1 MDSESHNSTKKPFHQ
16 AARDYDDTPKLF
28 QRLMPFKD
36 GIAELR
42 QKRASY
48 ATIAELLTDEGIV
61 VSRKTV
67 ASFCRKYLTSESRS
81 KRKKVSAEPIPPAA
95 QPVRPAIAS
104 ENQVVSAQ
112 LEERRA
118 KLIGPWTRRRRGP
131 RIADAKNL

>member
-1 MDSESHNSTKKPFHQ
+1 MDSESHNTTKKPFHQ
-16 AARDYDDTPKLF
+16 AARDYDNTPNLF
-28 QRLMPFKD
+28 RRLMPFKD

-42 QKRASY
+42 QKRASF
-48 ATIAELLTDEGIV
+48 ATIAEFLTDEGVI
-61 VSRKTV
+61 VSRQTV
-67 ASFCRKYLTSESRS
+67 ARFCRKFLASASRS
-81 KRKKVSAEPIPPAA
+81 KGRKESAEPIPPAA

-104 ENQVVSAQ
+104 ENQAVSAQ

>member
-16 AARDYDDTPKLF
+16 AARDYDNTPKLF
-28 QRLMPFKD
+28 RRLMPFKD
-36 GIAELR
+36 GIVELR

-61 VSRKTV
+61 VSRNTV
-67 ASFCRKYLTSESRS
+67 ARFCRRFLVSASRS
-81 KRKKVSAEPIPPAA
+81 KGRKESAEPISSAA
-95 QPVRPAIAS
+95 QPVRLAIVP
-104 ENQVVSAQ
+104 ENQAVSAQ

-131 RIADAKNL
+131 RIADARNL

>member
-1 MDSESHNSTKKPFHQ
+1 MDSESNNSAKKPFHQ
-16 AARDYDDTPKLF
+16 AAREYDNTPKLF
-28 QRLMPFKD
+28 RRLLPFKD

-48 ATIAELLTDEGIV
+48 ATIAELLTDEGIA

-67 ASFCRKYLTSESRS
+67 TRFCRKFLAPESRS
-81 KRKKVSAEPIPPAA
+81 KREKDSI
-95 QPVRPAIAS
+95 RPLQQAVGTAVAL
-104 ENQVVSAQ
+104 ENQTVSAQ

-118 KLIGPWTRRRRGP
+118 KVIGPWSPRKRGP